1 MKATSFLVVNVYDRL
16 SLNEIIF
23 LLRNLQQQ
31 QNTLKMLD
39 WRI

>member
-1 MKATSFLVVNVYDRL
+1 MKATSFLVVNVYDRP